1 MTDST
6 AGHGSSGTGASDKG
20 TGRDEEPGHDNWR
33 ANPPDPQP
41 ETTVGLAPGGSV
53 QPGDT
58 PPIESSTSSTG
69 YQQPDLP
76 SERANYLVLGGM
88 AVVLAVVALLLAI
101 RFL

>member
-1 MTDST
+1 MTDE
-6 AGHGSSGTGASDKG
+6 ARRGDSDKG
-20 TGRDEEPGHDNWR
+20 TGRDQEPGHDNWR
-33 ANPPDPQP
+33 AAPPDPQP
-41 ETTVGLAPGGSV
+41 ENTPGLTAGNSV

-76 SERANYLVLGGM
+76 SERTNYLVLGGM
-88 AVVLAVVALLLAI
+88 AVLLAVVSLLLAV